1 MRRFITPTL
10 QISIALL
17 SLTISLIF
25 IAYSFGLVP
34 SENNAALEARARIS
48 ENLAVQLANLAG
60 RNDAVAIKET
70 IESIIGRNSD
80 VLSIAV
86 RNADGKLLVESG
98 SHDAHWLEPSDGKST
113 ATHMLVPLQD
123 ADVPQGRIEIV
134 FRPFDTRSILGFPQT
149 MMAFIGFVGIAGLA
163 GFYFIL
169 KRSLRELDPG
179 RAIPERVKAAFD
191 TLAEGVLIMD
201 EREYVLL
208 ANDAFVRNI
217 YTIPGSLL
225 GIDASELPWLLADG
239 ATPAAE
245 LPWRTAMR
253 DEKPVLGI
261 PIGIRDRLGDQRRLL
276 ANATRIVD
284 GRGVVRGVIAT
295 FDDVTVLHQTNDQ
308 LHISI
313 DQLNISQ
320 LKISEQNQQ
329 LQRLATSDPL
339 TGCLNRR
346 TFFAEAELEFQNA
359 RNQNQRLCFLML
371 DADHFKSVNDR
382 FGHVVGDQVLIGV
395 VEVMKRTCRD
405 GDLVGRYGGEEF
417 CIMVARSSEQDVEE
431 LADQLRQAIADV
443 TTWLPNGERVT
454 VSIGIALLTDVSC
467 ELAELVKR
475 ADEALYAAKAS
486 GRNRFVNWRNMP
498 AQSRAPRLIRSAQST
513 QGENPTRSL
522 VFYESKAGQTTND
535 KSTGLLNREA
545 ALEYIEAMI
554 RDNIVGLNFAI
565 ARIDIENLE
574 YLSDRYGRDVGD
586 ALLAKI
592 SQRITSKFRSGD
604 MLARL
609 NADEFLLLLEPFESK
624 QQIEPIV
631 ERILNELRQPF
642 LIEGHEL
649 FCSCCIGVSIYP
661 EHGSSYEVLQRNADN
676 AMLRAKRSA
685 KGELVFFDFNMRQAA
700 TARMEAE
707 QRLRLAVRARQ
718 FCCAFQLKVDI
729 NRRQAVG
736 FEALVRWRDDDG
748 AIHLPEEFIGLAV
761 ELGLIDQITYCVLD
775 MAIKS
780 IDRLDAVFGSGTTVS
795 INVAATLANDLEFM
809 LPFTRALR
817 DSKLPNRIILELTED
832 SFIAKGAFQTVIL
845 PILRDIGV
853 RVSIDDFGTGYSS
866 LSALADITADEIKID
881 RSFISGI
888 HQRPRNQSILRAI
901 SSLGHALN
909 MTVVAEGVETFEE
922 LAYLQAATSIRH
934 AQGFYFSKPFYL
946 EDMSGAKEFFSESH
960 RSASR
965 SRSALLSA
973 MRT

>member
-1 MRRFITPTL
+1 MRRFVTPTL

-17 SLTISLIF
+17 SLTISLIL

-70 IESIIGRNSD
+70 IESITGRNSD
-80 VLSIAV
+80 VLSVAV

-98 SHDAHWLEPSDGKST
+98 SHDAHWLEPTDGKST
-113 ATHMLVPLQD
+113 ATHMLVPLRD

-134 FRPFDTRSILGFPQT
+134 FRPFDTKSIFGFPKT
-149 MMAFIGFVGIAGLA
+149 MMAFIGFVAIAGLA
-163 GFYFIL
+163 GYYFIL

-217 YTIPGSLL
+217 YSIPGSLL

-239 ATPAAE
+239 ATPAPE

-346 TFFAEAELEFQNA
+346 TFFAEAELELQNA

-395 VEVMKRTCRD
+395 VEVMKRTCRE

-498 AQSRAPRLIRSAQST
+498 AQSRAPRLVRSAQST
-513 QGENPTRSL
+513 QKGESPTRSL
-522 VFYESKAGQTTND
+522 VLYESKAGQTPND

-545 ALEYIEAMI
+545 TLEYIEAMI
-554 RDNIVGLNFAI
+554 RDNIAGLNFAI

-574 YLSDRYGRDVGD
+574 YFSDRYGRDVGD

-592 SQRITSKFRSGD
+592 SQRITSKFRRGD

-631 ERILNELRQPF
+631 ERIINELRQPF

-676 AMLRAKRSA
+676 AMFRAKRSA
-685 KGELVFFDFNMRQAA
+685 KGEAVFFDFNMRQAA

-761 ELGLIDQITYCVLD
+761 ELGLIDQITNCVLD
-775 MAIKS
+775 IAIKS

-934 AQGFYFSKPFYL
+934 GRGFISPNRFTLK
-946 EDMSGAKEFFSESH
+946 
-960 RSASR
+960 
-965 SRSALLSA
+965 
-973 MRT
+973 T